1 MPPLCLLNHFKTMGR
16 GRGPEMAR
24 GHRMRAAGLYLLVG
38 IQCMGTRPDV
48 VYPRGRVAVH
58 VDAGVAD
65 GYAD

>member
-1 MPPLCLLNHFKTMGR
+1 
-16 GRGPEMAR
+16 
-24 GHRMRAAGLYLLVG
+24 MRAAGLYLLVG